1 MAQAPAKSVA
11 RKGAT
16 AATKPAAAGG
26 AKAAS
31 AKTTKA
37 QAAAGEEEDPE
48 AAAAAAA
55 EAAAAEAQKN
65 EKLVDLKGRLTDTI
79 HSLKEGDKK
88 SAEQARLDWVEI
100 GRALNEGRALFTK
113 TGEKGNQTDEKG
125 FGKWLVENGFDMLG
139 QRPTRAGAAWL
150 ANVYDFKPGLYAL
163 FPTESVD
170 GEPLRRS
177 PRTLQAWVREQVHA
191 AFQDAWE
198 MDSDGIELAA
208 DVEGTK
214 EQKKDA
220 AKGTMPN
227 IYAAL
232 REQMDTAT
240 GAVEDAQAKLKAAKS
255 PAERKTASDTFLAV
269 SGNMDRLQTRKAI
282 LDEHNEDE
290 MLSLFI
296 GWRPKLAAVAF
307 KDKEPADAA
316 AQLFSL
322 LKTHEKAGE
331 VYDALGD
338 LVDQLLAKLA
348 ADGGAVD
355 GEEGEGEGDDEPV
368 MNDPEGDADFDASE
382 EDFEIGEEDDDA
394 DFDAD
399 VDANFE
405 EGEEGEEG

>member
-16 AATKPAAAGG
+16 AAAGG
-26 AKAAS
+26 AKSAS
-31 AKTTKA
+31 TKTKKP

-269 SGNMDRLQTRKAI
+269 SGNLDRLTTRKEI
-282 LDEHNEDE
+282 LDQHNEDE

-355 GEEGEGEGDDEPV
+355 GDGAEDGAEGEDATT

-382 EDFEIGEEDDDA
+382 EDFEIGEEDDA

-405 EGEEGEEG
+405 DGEGEED